1 MAKPLEVNTGNFESE
16 VLQSSTPVLVDFWAA
31 WCQPCL
37 RLAPTI
43 EELAQDYEGKV
54 KVAKVD
60 VDSNPSLAQEFNIR
74 GIPSLIIFKDGK
86 MFDMLVGAVPKAQI
100 ASKLDTAL

>member
-1 MAKPLEVNTGNFESE
+1 MAKPLEVNTGNFETE
-16 VLQSSTPVLVDFWAA
+16 VLQSDTPVLVDFWAA

-43 EELAQDYEGKV
+43 EELAKDYEGKV